1 MKSFCL
7 SSSRSSPKDITFAPA
22 QATVDFAALA
32 VADTASADE
41 RTTMLSSPY
50 PVSSS
55 RHPQDAVI
63 AIAISAARRFMRGII
78 FDFAPKVNRSSDFL
92 DTVEECRA
100 NVIEAARGC
109 LATYIEMAN
118 EKLSSGRARKEVVYA

>member
-1 MKSFCL
+1 MK
-7 SSSRSSPKDITFAPA
+7 
-22 QATVDFAALA
+22 Q
-32 VADTASADE
+32 
-41 RTTMLSSPY
+41 
-50 PVSSS
+50 
-55 RHPQDAVI
+55 
-63 AIAISAARRFMRGII
+63 II

-100 NVIEAARGC
+100 IVIEAARGC